1 MNELAAVKSDGS
13 VLQPI
18 YDTGSG
24 VLEVWMG
31 NWSSDGTWI
40 IYTEIWYGI
49 VDGQIDEINL
59 NIVQIRLSDAYRFY
73 AVSDQVSMLP
83 NWQLMDPDPPVS
95 FVTHCRNILGR
106 QDLTLKW
113 FGMDY
118 GPSGVYGYDIQT
130 RTGTN
135 QSWLDWLSG
144 TQATSSQFT
153 GAPGDT
159 VYFRSRAIDYAAN
172 QEAWACLSQRRQV
185 HNALHLVPDWQRDG

>member
-1 MNELAAVKSDGS
+1 MNADGSNAHPVFSAVYLQHPAWSPDGNWIGFDADIDGDGMNELAAVKSDGS

-24 VLEVWMG
+24 VLEVRMG

-83 NWQLMDPDPPVS
+83 NWQLMDPD
-95 FVTHCRNILGR
+95 R
-106 QDLTLKW
+106 
-113 FGMDY
+113 
-118 GPSGVYGYDIQT
+118 
-130 RTGTN
+130 
-135 QSWLDWLSG
+135 
-144 TQATSSQFT
+144 
-153 GAPGDT
+153 
-159 VYFRSRAIDYAAN
+159 RS
-172 QEAWACLSQRRQV
+172 
-185 HNALHLVPDWQRDG
+185 H